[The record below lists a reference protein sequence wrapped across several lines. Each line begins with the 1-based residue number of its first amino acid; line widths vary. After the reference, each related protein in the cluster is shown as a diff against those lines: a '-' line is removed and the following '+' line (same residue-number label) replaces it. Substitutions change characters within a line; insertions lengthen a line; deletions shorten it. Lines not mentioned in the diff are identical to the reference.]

1 MNLLKYII
9 FVFQPCTTTPNCI
22 CKWSAGK
29 YTAEC
34 VNKGLTSIPESLKNE
49 AQSVQN
55 LILNQNNIGK
65 LEKDAFKSAGLL
77 NLQKIELRSCH
88 LEEIHEHA
96 FR

>member
-1 MNLLKYII
+1 MFL
-9 FVFQPCTTTPNCI
+9 FQPCKTEPNCI